1 MNPAVNLF
9 AVIAALQG
17 SPNVVRFVD
26 RESGR
31 LVAVDLE
38 LYRAA
43 KTKRSGGED
52 LAETGSQDLELARTI
67 VADKGRRFVIGPGPA
82 DFPEYRAMQDYIA
95 SLTDRT
101 LAFDLAQAV
110 KARGAFRKFK
120 ETLDQLGMRHDW
132 LAFRD
137 RALDRCAREW
147 IAKRQF
153 ALDET
158 PLPPKPRR
166 TQMRWSS
173 GRPF

>member
-43 KTKRSGGED
+43 KSKRSGGEE
-52 LAETGSQDLELARTI
+52 LAETGSQELELARTI
-67 VADKGRRFVIGPGPA
+67 VADKGRRFVAGPGPA
-82 DFPEYRAMQDYIA
+82 DFPEYQTMQDYVA

-101 LAFDLAQAV
+101 LAFELAQAI

-120 ETLDQLGMRHDW
+120 EALDQFGMRHDW

-137 RALDRCAREW
+137 RALDRCARDW
-147 IAKRQF
+147 AAKRQF

-158 PLPPKPRR
+158 PPPPKPARPR
-166 TQMRWSS
+166 MRWSS

>member
-9 AVIAALQG
+9 AVISAFQG

-43 KTKRSGGED
+43 KSKRPADEE
-52 LAETGSQDLELARTI
+52 LAESGSQELELARSI
-67 VADKGRRFVIGPGPA
+67 VADKGRRFVTGPGPA
-82 DFPEYRAMQDYIA
+82 DFPEYQTMQDYVA

-101 LAFDLAQAV
+101 LAFELAQAI

-120 ETLDQLGMRHDW
+120 EALDHFGMRHDW

-147 IAKRQF
+147 VAKRQF

-158 PLPPKPRR
+158 PPPPKPVRPK
-166 TQMRWSS
+166 MRWSS